1 MQNIEKQSLA
11 LFPALKRMEET
22 HIIMKRSEKESN
34 KCNLIFLHV
43 SRVK

>member
-22 HIIMKRSEKESN
+22 YIIMKGSEKESN
-34 KCNLIFLHV
+34 KCNLFFLHI